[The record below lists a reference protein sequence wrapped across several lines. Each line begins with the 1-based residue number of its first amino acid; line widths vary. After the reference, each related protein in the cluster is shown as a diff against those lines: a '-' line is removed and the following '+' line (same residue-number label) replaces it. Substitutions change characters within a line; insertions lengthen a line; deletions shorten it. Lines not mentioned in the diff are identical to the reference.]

1 MRASEAFKL
10 KNVAA
15 GTYPVIPDGHGSDY
29 QFGGDY
35 LLDFI
40 CTGSPT
46 LQLQILGPDNTT
58 WTEIFP
64 TANGVGYAG
73 TPATVAAAGTY
84 KYTLLPPGR
93 YRLVIAT
100 STANYVSLT
109 RAPLSE

>member
-15 GTYPVIPDGHGSDY
+15 GTYSVIPDGHGSDY
-29 QFGGDY
+29 LFGGDY
-35 LLDFI
+35 FLDLV

-46 LQLQILGPDNTT
+46 LALQVLGPDNAA
-58 WTEIFP
+58 WTEVFP
-64 TANGVGYAG
+64 TSNTVGYAG
-73 TPATVAAAGTY
+73 TPATIAAAGTY

-93 YRLVIAT
+93 YRIVIGT